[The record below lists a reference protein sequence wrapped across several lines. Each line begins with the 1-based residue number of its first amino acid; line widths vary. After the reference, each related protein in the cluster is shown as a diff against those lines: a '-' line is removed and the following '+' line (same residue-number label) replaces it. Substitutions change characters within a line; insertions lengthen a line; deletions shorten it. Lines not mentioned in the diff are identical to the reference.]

1 MIETRGLTK
10 RYGRRTVLDG
20 IDITIPAGA
29 FVALFGPNG
38 AGKTTLLKILAT
50 LATPNSGTVTVNGW
64 DLKEDPGEIRAS
76 IGVVSHSPY
85 VYGELS
91 VEENLRFF
99 GRMFG
104 LKQPGLDER
113 IGHLLSQMG
122 LAHRAGDR
130 PDILSRGMKQR
141 LAIARA
147 LLHRPKVLLLDE
159 PHVGLD
165 PKASAVLDRALRL
178 FQKNGGTVIMTTH
191 DLSKGLMMAD
201 RLVFLIR
208 GRIARQVDAAGLD
221 EAGLKRMYDSLAA
234 GQNV

>member
-1 MIETRGLTK
+1 LIETRGLTK

>member
-1 MIETRGLTK
+1 
-10 RYGRRTVLDG
+10 
-20 IDITIPAGA
+20 
-29 FVALFGPNG
+29 
-38 AGKTTLLKILAT
+38 
-50 LATPNSGTVTVNGW
+50 VTVNGW

-104 LKQPGLDER
+104 LKQPELDGR
-113 IGHLLSQMG
+113 IAHLLSQMG

-178 FQKNGGTVIMTTH
+178 FRKNGGTVIMTTH

-201 RLVFLIR
+201 RLVFLFR

-234 GQNV
+234 GENV

>member
-1 MIETRGLTK
+1 LIETRGLTK

-20 IDITIPAGA
+20 IDISIPAGA

-191 DLSKGLMMAD
+191 DLSKGLSMAD
-201 RLVFLIR
+201 RLVFLFR

-221 EAGLKRMYDSLAA
+221 EAGVARMYSSLAA
-234 GQNV
+234 G

>member
-1 MIETRGLTK
+1 
-10 RYGRRTVLDG
+10 
-20 IDITIPAGA
+20 
-29 FVALFGPNG
+29 
-38 AGKTTLLKILAT
+38 LKILAT